1 MLTSK
6 VNILICDNDINLSTV
21 LSDYLTSREYNV
33 ITVGDGQDALAAIQ
47 NSHIDL
53 CLLDINLPTL
63 DGFEVL
69 SYLRQAGK
77 QVPVIM
83 LTSRSAKEDI
93 LRAFELGCDDYVTK
107 PFSMDI
113 LICRIQAVLRRYLAG
128 IDNETVVYDL
138 AGKRFDSVH
147 QTFDGKHMSS
157 RESDLLLMLCRNM
170 NNLVERHAILAAL
183 WKTDDYFAS
192 RSLSVYINH
201 LRRFLDDT
209 GYRILG
215 VHGKGYKLVDVV
227 ENTEKNEAEA
237 E

>member
-21 LSDYLTSREYNV
+21 LSDYLTGREYNV
-33 ITVGDGQDALAAIQ
+33 ITGGDGKDDLDAIQ
-47 NSHIDL
+47 NLHIGM

-83 LTSRSAKEDI
+83 LTSRSAKEDV

-113 LICRIQAVLRRYLAG
+113 LIYRIQA
-128 IDNETVVYDL
+128 DL

-227 ENTEKNEAEA
+227 ESTEKNEAEA